1 MDRERPIEALKV
13 APISQNQEI
22 TREIAQNAKSCSK
35 RKKLPSNLWKALA
48 TPAGKIGFFRV
59 GPARKSYLFATN
71 KSTLL
76 TKLVRSR
83 WLKSGLVICAF
94 LLTSTSSAVNKN
106 AKKNLANIQLS

>member
-1 MDRERPIEALKV
+1 M
-13 APISQNQEI
+13 

-71 KSTLL
+71 KSFTDQACSV
-76 TKLVRSR
+76 KMAEKWPR
-83 WLKSGLVICAF
+83 
-94 LLTSTSSAVNKN
+94 
-106 AKKNLANIQLS
+106 NLCFSIDLDFVGGQ